1 MINLKR
7 FTELEAKGAAEVVK
21 AGNSYAVSYKK
32 FDPETG
38 EARPNEV
45 YGVDLDGLLAERDRL
60 EFQIAEIDSFIAK
73 AKSLV

>member
-38 EARPNEV
+38 EALSNEV
-45 YGVDLDGLLAERDRL
+45 YGVNLTDLLMEKKYLQ
-60 EFQIAEIDSFIAK
+60 FQIAEIDRFIAK
-73 AKSLV
+73 AESLG